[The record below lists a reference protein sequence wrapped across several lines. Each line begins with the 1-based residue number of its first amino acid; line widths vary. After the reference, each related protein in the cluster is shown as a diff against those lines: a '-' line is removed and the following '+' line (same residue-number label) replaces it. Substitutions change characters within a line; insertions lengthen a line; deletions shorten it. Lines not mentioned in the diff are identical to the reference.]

1 MADDLSQML
10 NNFKNML
17 ENNSTD
23 ISSSPTENTSSSD
36 NSNNNTQTP
45 NISPEMISNLANML
59 KSSGLGNNSADNKT
73 SSDSSSNIDFATIM
87 RLKSII
93 ENLNKSDDPRS
104 NLLHSLKPYL
114 RESRQKKVDQYANL
128 FKLTQMSDI
137 FKFGK
142 GDSK

>member
-10 NNFKNML
+10 NSFKNML

-23 ISSSPTENTSSSD
+23 SPSSPTENTSSSD

-73 SSDSSSNIDFATIM
+73 SSDSGPNIDFATIM
-87 RLKSII
+87 KLKSIM
-93 ENLNKSDDPRS
+93 ENLNKNDDPRS